1 MVIRNKK
8 GYFYFIEII
17 FIVLLMTSFILFFPR
32 AETSDLRLT
41 EQKNLELTGV
51 TTLKNLDDSGIL
63 SKNIDPYVF
72 TNSNFTTLSTYTRQS
87 LSSTTGA
94 KLQYAL
100 NTGCYSESGIV
111 ENCGLNM
118 TGNFNAVLSEYT
130 FSKRPEPVT
139 IKLFLWRLL

>member
-1 MVIRNKK
+1 MVNKK

-41 EQKNLELTGV
+41 EQHNLELTGI

-72 TNSNFTTLSTYTRQS
+72 TNSNFPTLSTYPRQS
-87 LSSTTGA
+87 LPSTAGA

-100 NTGCYSESGIV
+100 STSCYSEFGVV
-111 ENCGLNM
+111 ENCGLNT